1 MPGSGDRPL
10 PQDSGR
16 GATGRMEDSVWMAS
30 IELDHVSKLYA
41 NGAYGVRDVD
51 LKIEDGEF
59 VIFLGPSG
67 CGKSTTLR
75 MIAGLEGVT
84 SGDVRIG
91 GRSVTGLPPRDR
103 NVAVV
108 FQSYALYPHMTVR
121 QNMGFGLKMRGVPA
135 GGIVP
140 KVEAAAHMLGLAGY
154 LDRKPAALSGGQR
167 QRVALG
173 RAIVREPNAFLLD
186 EPLSNL
192 DAQLRAE
199 MRLEL
204 VKLHRRLGKTIIHV
218 THDQVEAM
226 TMGDRICIMR
236 EGRMVQV
243 GRPLDV
249 YANPAD
255 TFVARF
261 LATPPMNL
269 VPVRL
274 EPAGEG
280 GFDAVGEGVR
290 LRVPQRH
297 AAAYA
302 AAVGRELLA
311 GIRPEDIYESPAG
324 PHRQPLEMT
333 VIAVEQLG
341 VETVIVGQIGTGTPL
356 EISARV
362 SRHFSA
368 GVGAKIT
375 LYVDAEPMHLFDAGT
390 QMVVP
395 RPPLDAARPVPA
407 LQDRSTG
414 CAGSP
419 SISA

>member
-1 MPGSGDRPL
+1 
-10 PQDSGR
+10 
-16 GATGRMEDSVWMAS
+16 MAS
-30 IELDHVSKLYA
+30 IELEHVSKLYA

-75 MIAGLEGVT
+75 MVAGLEGIT
-84 SGDVRIG
+84 SGDIRID
-91 GRSVTGLPPRDR
+91 GRSVASLPPRDR

-121 QNMGFGLKMRGVPA
+121 QNMGFGLKMRGMSTA
-135 GGIVP
+135 AIAP
-140 KVEAAAHMLGLAGY
+140 KVRDAAQMLGLANY

-236 EGRMVQV
+236 EGKMVQV
-243 GRPLDV
+243 GNPLEV

-255 TFVARF
+255 TFVAKF

-269 VPVRL
+269 IPARLVAGRAGVPEV
-274 EPAGEG
+274 
-280 GFDAVGEGVR
+280 VGEGIR
-290 LRVPQRH
+290 LSVPQRH
-297 AAAYA
+297 VPAYA
-302 AAVGRELLA
+302 DASGRPLLL
-311 GIRPEDIYESPAG
+311 GIRPEDIYETEAG
-324 PHRQPLEMT
+324 PDRQPVDVT
-333 VIAVEQLG
+333 VVAVEKLG
-341 VETVIVGQIGTGTPL
+341 VETVIVGQIGREKPL
-356 EISARV
+356 ELSARV
-362 SRHFSA
+362 SRHF
-368 GVGAKIT
+368 
-375 LYVDAEPMHLFDAGT
+375 DAEVGQTVRLYIDAMPMHLFDA
-390 QMVVP
+390 QSERVVP
-395 RPPLDAARPVPA
+395 RLPLETTTPAPAAA
-407 LQDRSTG
+407 
-414 CAGSP
+414 
-419 SISA
+419 

>member
-1 MPGSGDRPL
+1 MPMS
-10 PQDSGR
+10 
-16 GATGRMEDSVWMAS
+16 S

-75 MIAGLEGVT
+75 MIAGLESIS
-84 SGDVRIG
+84 SGELRIG
-91 GRSVTGLPPRDR
+91 GRSVNNVAPRDR

-108 FQSYALYPHMTVR
+108 FQSYALYPHMSVR
-121 QNMGFGLKMRGVPA
+121 QNMGFGLKMRGVA
-135 GGIVP
+135 SSVIED
-140 KVEAAAHMLGLAGY
+140 KIKEAANLLGLTPY

-173 RAIVREPNAFLLD
+173 RAIVRDPVAFLLD

-204 VKLHRRLGKTIIHV
+204 VKLHRRLGRTIVHV

-236 EGRMVQV
+236 EGRMIQV
-243 GRPLDV
+243 GKPLEV
-249 YANPAD
+249 YADPVD

-269 VPVRL
+269 IPARLQGEGEGLTVMADGLNVPVPDLHR
-274 EPAGEG
+274 
-280 GFDAVGEGVR
+280 
-290 LRVPQRH
+290 
-297 AAAYA
+297 AAYA
-302 AAVGRELLA
+302 PAAGREVIF
-311 GIRPEDIYESPAG
+311 GIRPEDLHETEAPG
-324 PHRQPLEMT
+324 LQRLDVT
-333 VIAVEQLG
+333 VVAMEALG
-341 VETVIVGQIGTGTPL
+341 VENILIGQIGRENRI
-356 EISARV
+356 EIAARL
-362 SRHFSA
+362 SRHFTA
-368 GVGAKIT
+368 PVGAVVP
-375 LYVDAEPMHLFDAGT
+375 LYVDARPMHLFDPETTRAL
-390 QMVVP
+390 P
-395 RPPLDAARPVPA
+395 RPSLGILKP
-407 LQDRSTG
+407 
-414 CAGSP
+414 
-419 SISA
+419 

>member
-1 MPGSGDRPL
+1 
-10 PQDSGR
+10 
-16 GATGRMEDSVWMAS
+16 MAS
-30 IELDHVSKLYA
+30 IELEHVSKLYA

-51 LKIEDGEF
+51 LNIADGEF

-75 MIAGLEGVT
+75 MIAGLESIT
-84 SGDVRIG
+84 SGDLRIG
-91 GRSVTGLPPRDR
+91 GRSVTNIAPRDR

-121 QNMGFGLKMRGVPA
+121 ENMGFGLKMRGAPRESIEA
-135 GGIVP
+135 KIQD
-140 KVEAAAHMLGLAGY
+140 AAALLGLSTY

-204 VKLHRRLGKTIIHV
+204 VKLHRRLGRTIIHV

-236 EGRMVQV
+236 DGRMVQV
-243 GRPLDV
+243 GRPLEV

-255 TFVARF
+255 TFVAKF

-269 VPVRL
+269 I
-274 EPAGEG
+274 PAQVVAGVGGHPEVVAEG
-280 GFDAVGEGVR
+280 LQVWLPQQHLTSYGV
-290 LRVPQRH
+290 
-297 AAAYA
+297 AA
-302 AAVGRELLA
+302 GRTVLF
-311 GIRPEDIYESPAG
+311 GIRPEDIYETQANPIW
-324 PHRQPLEMT
+324 QPVEIT
-333 VIAVEQLG
+333 VVAIESLG
-341 VETVIVGQIGTGTPL
+341 VESIVIGQIGHSQPF
-356 EISARV
+356 EIAARL
-362 SRHFSA
+362 SRHFTA
-368 GVGAKIT
+368 EIGARVT
-375 LYVDAEPMHLFDAGT
+375 LYIDALPMHLFDPETGNVFA
-390 QMVVP
+390 
-395 RPPLDAARPVPA
+395 RPPLAAVK
-407 LQDRSTG
+407 
-414 CAGSP
+414 
-419 SISA
+419 I

>member
-1 MPGSGDRPL
+1 
-10 PQDSGR
+10 
-16 GATGRMEDSVWMAS
+16 MAS
-30 IELDHVSKLYA
+30 IELDRVSKIYA

-75 MIAGLEGVT
+75 MIAGLESMS
-84 SGDVRIG
+84 SGDLRIG
-91 GRSVTGLPPRDR
+91 GRSVNNVAPRDR

-108 FQSYALYPHMTVR
+108 FQSYALYPHMSVWH
-121 QNMGFGLKMRGVPA
+121 NMAFGLKMRGVDMA
-135 GGIVP
+135 EIDK
-140 KVEAAAHMLGLAGY
+140 KVANAADLLGLNH
-154 LDRKPAALSGGQR
+154 LLQRKPGALSGGQR

-173 RAIVREPNAFLLD
+173 RAIVREPEAFLLD

-204 VKLHRRLGKTIIHV
+204 VKLHRRLGRTIVHV

-236 EGRMVQV
+236 EGRMIQT

-269 VPVRL
+269 IPAHLDHEGEKLVVRIDGATQVGVPDKHYLPYVSK
-274 EPAGEG
+274 AGG
-280 GFDAVGEGVR
+280 
-290 LRVPQRH
+290 PIT
-297 AAAYA
+297 
-302 AAVGRELLA
+302 A
-311 GIRPEDIYESPAG
+311 GIRAEDIYETQQRPEWQRIS
-324 PHRQPLEMT
+324 
-333 VIAVEQLG
+333 VKVVAVEALGAENILIGQLG
-341 VETVIVGQIGTGTPL
+341 RDKPI
-356 EISARV
+356 EIQARLG
-362 SRHFSA
+362 RHFFAPVDST
-368 GVGAKIT
+368 ID
-375 LYVDAEPMHLFDAGT
+375 LYVDAEPMHLFDSETGKA
-390 QMVVP
+390 VA
-395 RPPLDAARPVPA
+395 RPPLPVG
-407 LQDRSTG
+407 R
-414 CAGSP
+414 
-419 SISA
+419 